1 MAFSQISP
9 GLPFVGLEINPIFG
23 FSAIVL
29 APDMLASKSKALKT
43 QMIAQIKKNLSQKM
57 ACWVGAQGHV
67 KLAKNTKTCP
77 HCDITY
83 KKKKKTY

>member
-43 QMIAQIKKNLSQKM
+43 QMIAQIKKKLEPKNGLLGWCPRTCKIGQK
-57 ACWVGAQGHV
+57 H
-67 KLAKNTKTCP
+67 KNMP
-77 HCDITY
+77 PL
-83 KKKKKTY
+83 